1 MTRYPS
7 DVPGTDISTVELFDN
22 GAPKG
27 VFTTANG
34 HWSTTP
40 IDVAPGFHSFTAQ
53 GRYGSE
59 PISPAR
65 TFQVAAVVTPTLT
78 DIRDSRRSIVGGT
91 TVDTAVI
98 VEGTGSLGQLIQ
110 LMDGAEAIGNPFRVP
125 ADQTKWSTTLAGLN
139 VKAYNLKARALYGNG
154 VPDSTAKGFIVAPA
168 LDFGATYSMVTQNY
182 IVARHRVPN
191 QPIPTSNASYT
202 RAATGGVPPYRYS
215 SASPQIAVV
224 DIDTGYVRAVGNG
237 SAQISVSDLNG
248 DTAAYTVSVSG
259 VMPVVLLAGVTWG
272 QGGVLEEAAYDILIA
287 NYRPEGHLSD
297 ILGWPNTWYRAR
309 RGHVDD
315 KYGYVKNLAGT
326 TGVELKST
334 HYPAVQHV
342 AARADMPVNIDVAAE
357 QGSKSDGA

>member
-7 DVPGTDISTVELFDN
+7 DVPGTDTSTVELFDN

-65 TFQVAAVVTPTLT
+65 TFRVAAVVTPTLT

-125 ADQTKWSTTLAGLN
+125 TDQTKWSTTLAGLN

-168 LDFGATYSMVTQNY
+168 LDFGRLIPWLRRITSLRAIEFRPSRYLRATPAIRAS
-182 IVARHRVPN
+182 RRV
-191 QPIPTSNASYT
+191 
-202 RAATGGVPPYRYS
+202 
-215 SASPQIAVV
+215 
-224 DIDTGYVRAVGNG
+224 
-237 SAQISVSDLNG
+237 
-248 DTAAYTVSVSG
+248 
-259 VMPVVLLAGVTWG
+259 
-272 QGGVLEEAAYDILIA
+272 E
-287 NYRPEGHLSD
+287 YRPTD
-297 ILGWPNTWYRAR
+297 IRRQVPRSSWWTSIRAMCVPLAMGVRRYRSA
-309 RGHVDD
+309 
-315 KYGYVKNLAGT
+315 T
-326 TGVELKST
+326 
-334 HYPAVQHV
+334 
-342 AARADMPVNIDVAAE
+342 
-357 QGSKSDGA
+357 